1 MGTNLKIHY
10 DNIGDILYLDTCQPY
25 PEQESDELDLGIV
38 ARFHPQT
45 AVIEN
50 LEILFFTK
58 RLAQGKLFEL
68 PILAQFWAVPRED
81 IVLGFQPPEMR
92 QYTEF
97 AVA

>member
-1 MGTNLKIHY
+1 MGTNLKIYY

-68 PILAQFWAVPRED
+68 PILAQFWAVQTKATLPM
-81 IVLGFQPPEMR
+81 FQ
-92 QYTEF
+92 T
-97 AVA
+97 VAG